1 MNKLRTL
8 KIAGLL
14 TAGLL
19 LAMFSEAQSVTK
31 VAGGFFHSVFLK
43 ADGSLWAM
51 GFNAYGQLGDG
62 TFATNTPAGT
72 NRPEQIVTGSVTNLA
87 AGDDHTLFIKSD
99 GSLWAMGQNQY
110 GQLGDGTTNNINH
123 PEQIISSNV
132 AAIAAKTSHSLFV
145 KSDGSLWAMGRNFK
159 GELGDGTTNM
169 SKVPEQ
175 IVASN
180 VTAVAAGQYHSLF
193 LKTDG
198 SLWAMGWNQYGQL
211 GDGTT
216 NNSKLPELIVSNGVV
231 AVAAGY
237 FHSLFIKSDGSL
249 WVMGGNQNGQLGDG
263 TTNNI
268 NHPEQIVSNNVT
280 AIAGGWYHS
289 LFVTNNSALW
299 AMGANQNGQLGD
311 GTQNNQSRPEQI
323 VANNVSNITAGGEHS
338 LFTKND
344 GSLWAMGFNYYGQL
358 GDGTFNQVINP
369 EQVIAPPP
377 RPIITTQ
384 PVSQTN
390 YFGATA
396 TFLVAAVNPQ
406 LNYQWFKNGT
416 NLVDGGTISG
426 STTNTLSITN
436 LADSDAGNYSVMVS
450 NIYGSVI
457 SSNAT
462 LTVSDSPFIATQPL
476 SQIVGIGSNATFNA
490 TAYGAPPFVFQW
502 YFNGNPVGSAVAGTN
517 LSYFTV
523 TNVQTN
529 QAGSYTVK
537 VFGQG
542 SVTSSNAVLTVLPF
556 PPSIVIQPARQSIL
570 LGSNVTFTISI
581 SGTAP
586 YTYQWLFNGV
596 NISFATNAT
605 YSIPSVAVTNTG
617 NYSVAVT
624 NAFGGVVSSGATLT
638 VIFAPTLALQILA
651 GYPQLDLNGMINSN
665 FVVQYSTNLTSSNWI
680 KLIAVPNLSA
690 SPYQFI
696 DPAGSGQ
703 RARYYR
709 AFMQ

>member
-1 MNKLRTL
+1 M
-8 KIAGLL
+8 IAWLIE
-14 TAGLL
+14 GLL
-19 LAMFSEAQSVTK
+19 LATVGEAQSVTK
-31 VAGGFFHSVFLK
+31 VAGGFFHSAFLK

-51 GFNAYGQLGDG
+51 GFNSYGQLGDG

-72 NRPEQIVTGSVTNLA
+72 NRPEQIVTGNVVNLTT
-87 AGDDHTLFIKSD
+87 GQDHTLFIKND
-99 GSLWAMGQNQY
+99 GSLWAMGWNIY
-110 GQLGDGTTNNINH
+110 GQLGDGTTNNVNR
-123 PEQIISSNV
+123 PEQIVTNSTM
-132 AAIAAKTSHSLFV
+132 AIAAGQYHTVFV
-145 KSDGSLWAMGRNFK
+145 KTDGSLWAMGWNYY
-159 GELGDGTTNM
+159 GQLGDGTTNL
-169 SKVPEQ
+169 SKVPKQ
-175 IVASN
+175 IIASN
-180 VTAVAAGQYHSLF
+180 VTAVAAGQNHSLF

-216 NNSKLPELIVSNGVV
+216 NNSKLPELIVSNSVV

-237 FHSLFIKSDGSL
+237 YHSLFMKNDGSL

-268 NHPEQIVSNNVT
+268 NHPEQIVASNVT

-299 AMGANQNGQLGD
+299 AMGGNLDGQLGD
-311 GTQNNQSRPEQI
+311 GTTVNESRPEQI
-323 VANNVSNITAGGEHS
+323 VPNNVSNITAGGEHS
-338 LFTKND
+338 LFSKTD
-344 GSLWAMGFNYYGQL
+344 GSLWGMGYNYYGQL
-358 GDGTFNQVINP
+358 GDGTGNQAINP
-369 EQVIAPPP
+369 EQILAPPP

-390 YFGATA
+390 YFGAPA
-396 TFLVAAVNPQ
+396 TFSVTAVNPQ
-406 LNYQWFKNGT
+406 LNYRWFKNGT

-426 STTNTLSITN
+426 SATNTLTITN
-436 LADSDAGNYSVMVS
+436 LVDTDAGIYSVIVS
-450 NIYGSVI
+450 NIYGSVF

-462 LTVSDSPFIATQPL
+462 LTVSDAPFIATPPV
-476 SQIVGIGSNATFNA
+476 SQVVGIGSNATFSA
-490 TAYGAPPFVFQW
+490 TVYGVPPFVFQW
-502 YFNGNPVGSAVAGTN
+502 YYNGNPAGPATGGTN
-517 LSYFTV
+517 ISYFTV

-529 QAGSYTVK
+529 QAGNYSVK

-542 SVTSSNAVLTVLPF
+542 SAISSNAVLTVLPF
-556 PPSIVIQPARQSIL
+556 PPSIVTQPANQSIL
-570 LGSNVTFTISI
+570 LGSNVTFTLSI

-586 YTYQWLFNGV
+586 YTYQWLFNGA
-596 NISFATNAT
+596 NIPNATNAA
-605 YSIPSVAVTNTG
+605 YSLSPVAVSNAG

-624 NAFGGVVSSGATLT
+624 NAFGGVVSANANLI
-638 VIFAPTLALQILA
+638 VVFAPMLSLQILA

-665 FVVQYSTNLTSSNWI
+665 FVVQYSTNLTASNWI
-680 KLIAVPNLSA
+680 KLISVPNLSA